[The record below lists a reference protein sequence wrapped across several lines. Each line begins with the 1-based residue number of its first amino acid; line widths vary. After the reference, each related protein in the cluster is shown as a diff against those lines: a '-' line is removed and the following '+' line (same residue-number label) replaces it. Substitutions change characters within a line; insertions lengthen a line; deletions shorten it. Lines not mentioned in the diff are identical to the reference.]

1 MQILIGLTT
10 KDYNILWLHHMVNFR
25 YILIISISF
34 ILLSNTFLNAQ
45 EKTKRPNILWIT
57 CEDMSANLPMYGDST
72 VKTPYLSKFAEQ
84 AVKYTKMYAVA
95 GVCAP
100 SRSGIITGMYPPA
113 IGTQH
118 MRTGTGNEKDPS
130 IPSYMAVTPTE
141 VKAFPEY
148 LRAAGYYCTN
158 NQKTDYQIGE
168 PFTVWDDCSK
178 DAHWRNRPKDKP
190 FFAVFNINET
200 HESMIWKNANR
211 PLRVDPKAI
220 KLPPYYPESD
230 IIRRDIARYY
240 DNIML
245 MDSIAGNILKQLED
259 DGLAENTIVFFFSDH
274 GAALPWYKREVYER
288 GLHVPFMVR
297 FPDGKLANIT
307 DNQLLSFMDLAPTVL
322 SLANIQLP
330 EHFNGQAFLGNQK
343 AESPRRYIFAARD
356 RLDEHYDLVRTV
368 RDSKFQYIR
377 NYQPEKLNYMDVG
390 FRKQMPLMVEI
401 LKLRDQQ
408 KLDSIQNRWFKS
420 KSVEELY
427 DVENDPFEL
436 NNLAQN
442 PAYAA
447 KLQELRDVQNNWS
460 LQIKDKGFMSEK
472 DMVRLMWPGGIQ
484 PVTAKPVAQI
494 TTQNRSILVS
504 LSSSTNGASLG
515 YKIGD
520 NGSWQLYHQPVAV
533 KKGIKVY
540 AKAIRYGYKESE
552 EIMISTN

>member
-1 MQILIGLTT
+1 MLN
-10 KDYNILWLHHMVNFR
+10 KNIR
-25 YILIISISF
+25 YILM
-34 ILLSNTFLNAQ
+34 LSLGFTLQSNQFLKAQ
-45 EKTKRPNILWIT
+45 EKVKHPNILWIT
-57 CEDMSANLPMYGDST
+57 CEDMSANLSMYGDST
-72 VKTPYLSKFAEQ
+72 IQTPYLSKFSQQ
-84 AVKYTKMYAVA
+84 AVKYTRMYSVA

-118 MRTGTGNEKDPS
+118 MRTGTGGEKDPS
-130 IPSYMAVTPTE
+130 IPSYQAVTPPE

-200 HESMIWKNANR
+200 HESMIWRNANR
-211 PLRVDPKAI
+211 PLRVNPKDI

-245 MDSIAGNILKQLED
+245 MDSIAGSILKQLED

-274 GAALPWYKREVYER
+274 GAALPWYKREIYER
-288 GLHVPFMVR
+288 GLNVPFMVR
-297 FPDGKLANIT
+297 FPDGQLANT
-307 DNQLLSFMDLAPTVL
+307 SDNQLLSFMDLAPTVL
-322 SLANIQLP
+322 SLANIPLP
-330 EHFNGQAFLGNQK
+330 KHFNGQAFLGNQK

-390 FRKQMPLMVEI
+390 FRKQMPLMAEI
-401 LKLRDQQ
+401 LKLRDQK

-420 KSVEELY
+420 KPVEELY
-427 DVENDPFEL
+427 DVEKDPFEL
-436 NNLAQN
+436 NNLAEN
-442 PAYAA
+442 PAYAT
-447 KLQELRDVQNNWS
+447 KLKELREVQNNWS

-472 DMVRLMWPGGIQ
+472 DMVRLMWPGGLQ
-484 PVTAKPVAQI
+484 PTTAKPTSQI
-494 TTQNRSILVS
+494 KQQKQLTQIA
-504 LSSSTNGASLG
+504 LSCPTNGASIG

-520 NGSWQLYHQPVAV
+520 SGSWELYHQPIEV
-533 KKGIKVY
+533 KKGVKIY

-552 EIMISTN
+552 EIIITTNK

>member
-1 MQILIGLTT
+1 MLNKNIRYMLIA
-10 KDYNILWLHHMVNFR
+10 
-25 YILIISISF
+25 SISL
-34 ILLSNTFLNAQ
+34 ITLLSNQFLKAQ
-45 EKTKRPNILWIT
+45 EKVNQPNILWIT

-72 VKTPYLSKFAEQ
+72 IQTPHLSKFAQQ
-84 AVKYTKMYAVA
+84 AVKYTRMYSVA

-118 MRTGTGNEKDPS
+118 MRTGTGGEKDPS
-130 IPSYMAVTPTE
+130 IPSYQAVTPAE

-178 DAHWRNRPKDKP
+178 DAHWRNRPKNKP

-200 HESMIWKNANR
+200 HESMIWRNAKL

-230 IIRRDIARYY
+230 IIRKDIARYY

-245 MDSIAGNILKQLED
+245 MDSIAGSILKQLED

-297 FPDGKLANIT
+297 FPDGQLAKTT

-322 SLANIQLP
+322 SLANVPLP
-330 EHFNGQAFLGNQK
+330 KHFNGQAFLGNQK
-343 AESPRRYIFAARD
+343 AKNPREYIFAARD

-390 FRKQMPLMVEI
+390 FRKQMPLMAEI

-408 KLDSIQNRWFKS
+408 KLDSIQSRWFKN
-420 KSVEELY
+420 KPVEELY

-436 NNLAQN
+436 NNLALN

-447 KLQELRDVQNNWS
+447 KLEELREVQNNWS
-460 LQIKDKGFMSEK
+460 LQIKDKGFMAEK

-484 PVTAKPVAQI
+484 PTTAKPIAEITQQKRLTQI
-494 TTQNRSILVS
+494 A
-504 LSSSTNGASLG
+504 LSSPTNGASLG

-520 NGSWQLYHQPVAV
+520 SGSWELYHQPIAV
-533 KKGIKVY
+533 KKGLKVY

-552 EIMISTN
+552 EIVITTNK